1 MDIQAGMAVLGAVA
15 RRPLEHIEDAAVLVL
30 VWQLGSVALFNP
42 VGGGTS
48 RFVIAIPDRRRI
60 RTSR

>member
-1 MDIQAGMAVLGAVA
+1 MAALGAVA
-15 RRPLEHIEDAAVLVL
+15 RRLLDHLEDAAVLVL

-42 VGGGTS
+42 VGGRTS

-60 RTSR
+60 CTSR

>member
-1 MDIQAGMAVLGAVA
+1 MDIQAGMAALGAVA
-15 RRPLEHIEDAAVLVL
+15 RRLLDHIEDAAVLVL

-42 VGGGTS
+42 GGGGTS

>member
-1 MDIQAGMAVLGAVA
+1 MAALGAVA
-15 RRPLEHIEDAAVLVL
+15 RRLLDHIEDAAVLVL